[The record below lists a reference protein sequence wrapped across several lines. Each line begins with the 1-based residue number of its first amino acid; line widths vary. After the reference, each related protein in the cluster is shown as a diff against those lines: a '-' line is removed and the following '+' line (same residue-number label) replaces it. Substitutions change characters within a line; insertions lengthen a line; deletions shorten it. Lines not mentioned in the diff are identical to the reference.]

1 MVRKYVRNLERDP
14 CVVEAALETIK
25 AGTMSV
31 REASKNFG
39 INEATLRDKLKHV
52 DSQRGWHGVVTAIP
66 EEESEFSHL
75 LTLKSKCCFAS
86 TREEVKCLV
95 QKYVQAN
102 KNLDTPVTKHLW

>member
-1 MVRKYVRNLERDP
+1 MVRKYVRNLERGP
-14 CVVEAALETIK
+14 GAVEVALETIK

-39 INEATLRDKLKHV
+39 INEATRRDKLKHV
-52 DSQRGWHGVVTAIP
+52 NSQRGWHGVTAIP
-66 EEESEFSHL
+66 KEESEFALL
-75 LTLKSKCCFAS
+75 LTLKSKWGFAS

-102 KNLDTPVTKHLW
+102 KNLDTPVSKHLW

>member
-1 MVRKYVRNLERDP
+1 
-14 CVVEAALETIK
+14 
-25 AGTMSV
+25 MSV

-52 DSQRGWHGVVTAIP
+52 YSQHGWHGVVTAIP
-66 EEESEFSHL
+66 KEESEFAHL
-75 LTLKSKCCFAS
+75 LTLKSKWGFAL

-102 KNLDTPVTKHLW
+102 KNLDTPVSKHLW